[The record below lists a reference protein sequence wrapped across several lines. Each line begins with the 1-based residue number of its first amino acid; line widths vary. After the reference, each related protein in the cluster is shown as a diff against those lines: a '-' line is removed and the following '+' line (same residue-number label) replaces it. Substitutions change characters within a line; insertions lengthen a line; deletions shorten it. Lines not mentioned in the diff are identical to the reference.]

1 MPIKVCTRVVA
12 YSPTSTNNSPRE
24 LAKVVAEELR
34 KSCGLFAFVS
44 VSENGNVLLTTEEQ
58 RLTQRER
65 GLSICE
71 GCGYFFA
78 THAAGLANHWR
89 TVSDLWCT
97 AAAARAR
104 SAQAIA
110 DEESLAPP
118 EAIDSAKWRGA
129 GLARPSTWRSFSNKS
144 SLTHPG
150 LIAARDGDL
159 EAVKLQ
165 VSQGSLDAKLTVD
178 AHGSGVLLW
187 AAGGG
192 HLHVVR
198 WLRDEGLC
206 NPSVERRKSDGR
218 MALHWASRNG
228 HLHVVRYLVEEC
240 LCDPDARTFDG
251 ETPYMYAVW
260 QGRMDIVLYLV
271 DTCHVDVH
279 TVNRWG
285 CNALFKAA
293 RMDGDESSLDMLV
306 YLIEEKKLD
315 ERQINASGHSLL
327 HKAAIYGREDVIDY
341 LVASG
346 KTRCGGRE
354 CVAWDD
360 RRQRPSDMALFNG
373 WPVLSRKL
381 RHLEDTLL
389 WALVTTPDPQQ
400 VETPSISPAN

>member
-1 MPIKVCTRVVA
+1 MLPEVEKLGNIESKSGAGWPPACCTGLGCWLLRDMDSSPASFSSPASSSSSAASPLDVA
-12 YSPTSTNNSPRE
+12 VALAVEEALSRATHGQWRGGPFVTKTPNKRRPANDYIAKGCARAFRAVLFPPSSSYDSPRE

-71 GCGYFFA
+71 GCGFFFA

-159 EAVKLQ
+159 EAVKSQ
-165 VSQGSLDAKLTVD
+165 VSQGTLDAKLTVD
-178 AHGSGVLLW
+178 AHGSGALLW

-198 WLRDEGLC
+198 WL
-206 NPSVERRKSDGR
+206 
-218 MALHWASRNG
+218 
-228 HLHVVRYLVEEC
+228 
-240 LCDPDARTFDG
+240 
-251 ETPYMYAVW
+251 
-260 QGRMDIVLYLV
+260 
-271 DTCHVDVH
+271 
-279 TVNRWG
+279 
-285 CNALFKAA
+285 
-293 RMDGDESSLDMLV
+293 
-306 YLIEEKKLD
+306 
-315 ERQINASGHSLL
+315 
-327 HKAAIYGREDVIDY
+327 
-341 LVASG
+341 
-346 KTRCGGRE
+346 
-354 CVAWDD
+354 
-360 RRQRPSDMALFNG
+360 
-373 WPVLSRKL
+373 
-381 RHLEDTLL
+381 
-389 WALVTTPDPQQ
+389 
-400 VETPSISPAN
+400 